1 MAVETEAR
9 FTVTYHVDVPT
20 YEEAKAVIWAVQVEQ
35 TIEFPYDFVTDD
47 WIKEHIVGQLTSLE
61 PAANGGFDA
70 VVAYN
75 EATTAMEATQFLNVV
90 FGNSSLQPHIW
101 VTDVQLTPNLV
112 KAFGGPRFGLSGIRE
127 MTGTL
132 ERPLLQAV
140 IKPMGSSTASLAAM
154 CTAYTRG
161 GVDVIKDDHGIT
173 NQCFAPYKERVKRC
187 AAAIAEANAAV
198 GGHTLY
204 AANVSADG
212 EAVIERA
219 YVAKEAGATAL
230 MVAPALIGYGWL
242 HRLATDPALNMPII
256 SHPAMMGGF
265 ALPGVSGIADHVW
278 FALFPR
284 IFGADMPIF
293 VSYGGRFTFTAEQC
307 KKIHATC
314 TMPYHGMKAACPSPG
329 GGVTAK
335 RLPELMRLYGPDTMY
350 LVGGDMFRR
359 GNDLEA
365 NTQFFIEILQG
376 R

>member
-1 MAVETEAR
+1 MVTENH
-9 FTVTYHVDVPT
+9 FTVTYHIDVPT
-20 YEEAKAVIWAVQVEQ
+20 YEEAKSVIWAVQVEQ
-35 TIEFPYDFVTDD
+35 TIEFPYEFVADE
-47 WIKEHIVGQLTSLE
+47 WIKNHIVGCLVSLE
-61 PAANGGFDA
+61 SAPGGGFDA

-75 EATTAMEATQFLNVV
+75 EDTTAMEATQFLNVV

-101 VTDVQLTPNLV
+101 VTDVQLTTNLV
-112 KAFGGPRFGLSGIRE
+112 KRFGGPRFGLAGIRK
-127 MTGTL
+127 MTGTYQ
-132 ERPLLQAV
+132 RPLLQAV
-140 IKPMGSSTASLAAM
+140 IKPMGMTTASLAAM
-154 CTAYTRG
+154 CAAYTRG

-173 NQCFAPYKERVKRC
+173 NQRFAPYKERVKRC
-187 AAAIAEANAAV
+187 AATIAEANEAV

-212 EAVIERA
+212 EAVLERA

-230 MVAPALIGYGWL
+230 MVAPALVGYGWL
-242 HRLATDPALNMPII
+242 HRLATDPTLNMPII

-265 ALPGVSGIADHVW
+265 ALPGVSGIADHLW

-307 KKIHATC
+307 KKIHMTC
-314 TMPYHGMKAACPSPG
+314 TMPYHDMKAACPSPG

-365 NTQFFIEILQG
+365 NTKFFIDILQG
-376 R
+376 Q